1 MGENDHLAP
10 GRNFAPEAARA
21 QMGQNAHLAQQLA
34 GTMKDGRV
42 EVLEGIGHLVHLE
55 APERFNDLVLRFLGG
70 GR

>member
-1 MGENDHLAP
+1 
-10 GRNFAPEAARA
+10 
-21 QMGQNAHLAQQLA
+21 LAQQLA

-70 GR
+70 GQ